1 MISKSV
7 ALKAQFYD
15 VDSMNV
21 VWHGNYVK
29 YFETA
34 RCTLLEEIGYDYEA
48 MRADGY
54 AYPIVKIEAKYIK
67 PVFFGD
73 EIEVE
78 ATLKECECFLKIGYV
93 VKSAKT
99 GETLCTG
106 TSSQAAVDMRAMQTC
121 FEIPQELQNAI
132 KRYINEKNSDN
143 F

>member
-34 RCTLLEEIGYDYEA
+34 RCALLGEIGYGYEA

-54 AYPIVKIEAKYIK
+54 AYPIVKI
-67 PVFFGD
+67 
-73 EIEVE
+73 
-78 ATLKECECFLKIGYV
+78 
-93 VKSAKT
+93 
-99 GETLCTG
+99 
-106 TSSQAAVDMRAMQTC
+106 
-121 FEIPQELQNAI
+121 
-132 KRYINEKNSDN
+132 
-143 F
+143 

>member
-1 MISKSV
+1 
-7 ALKAQFYD
+7 
-15 VDSMNV
+15 MNV

-34 RCTLLEEIGYDYEA
+34 RCALLEEIGYDYEA

-54 AYPIVKIEAKYIK
+54 AYPIVKIEAKYVK

-93 VKSAKT
+93 VKKRKNRRDAVH
-99 GETLCTG
+99 GHELA
-106 TSSQAAVDMRAMQTC
+106 SSCGYARDADV
-121 FEIPQELQNAI
+121 F
-132 KRYINEKNSDN
+132 
-143 F
+143 

>member
-34 RCTLLEEIGYDYEA
+34 RCALLEEIGYDYEA

-93 VKSAKT
+93 VKNAKS

-106 TSSQAAVDMRAMQTC
+106 ASSRLGTRCRLTLAAA
-121 FEIPQELQNAI
+121 
-132 KRYINEKNSDN
+132 RYTEPTVRLAATKKVPL
-143 F
+143 

>member
-34 RCTLLEEIGYDYEA
+34 RCALLEEIGYDYEA
-48 MRADGY
+48 MRVDGY

-73 EIEVE
+73 EIEV
-78 ATLKECECFLKIGYV
+78 
-93 VKSAKT
+93 
-99 GETLCTG
+99 
-106 TSSQAAVDMRAMQTC
+106 
-121 FEIPQELQNAI
+121 
-132 KRYINEKNSDN
+132 
-143 F
+143 

>member
-34 RCTLLEEIGYDYEA
+34 RCALLEEIGYDYEA

-54 AYPIVKIEAKYIK
+54 AYPIVKIEVKYVK

-78 ATLKECECFLKIGYV
+78 APLKECECFLKIGYV

-106 TSSQAAVDMRAMQTC
+106 TSLQAAVDMRAMQTC